1 MNSTTHQKNKA
12 MEEEDRSGSYSDQFD
27 NLPDEVLQL
36 IFSAVADCKTL
47 VRCMA
52 VSRAFR
58 GQASK
63 VPALS
68 ISCPGRFSSYD
79 QKLRSIY
86 VMVKAFRDLES
97 LIVRVGQPK
106 DELPPSWARCMR
118 YAEIGASVEKFVF
131 MAAKSGDFAEFDC
144 AIGPGPNGAANHH
157 DEDPVGGGGS
167 SAGPRNGLNL
177 HDESHV
183 ALDPGILINNEISL
197 VRGVDE
203 EEDNVRSEQAAETT
217 PLLNPRYTNYLFPN
231 PRRLDV
237 MWIAQFCIIFFF
249 TSNLKVE

>member
-1 MNSTTHQKNKA
+1 

>member
-1 MNSTTHQKNKA
+1 MNCTTHEKNKA
-12 MEEEDRSGSYSDQFD
+12 MEEDRSGSHSDQFD

-63 VPALS
+63 VPVLS
-68 ISCPGRFSSYD
+68 IFCPGRFSSYD

-144 AIGPGPNGAANHH
+144 AISPGPNVAANNH
-157 DEDPVGGGGS
+157 DEEPTGGGGS

-177 HDESHV
+177 HDESIESHV
-183 ALDPGILINNEISL
+183 VLDPGILINNEISF
-197 VRGVDE
+197 VGGVDE

-217 PLLNPRYTNYLFPN
+217 PLLNPRYT
-231 PRRLDV
+231 
-237 MWIAQFCIIFFF
+237 
-249 TSNLKVE
+249 

>member
-12 MEEEDRSGSYSDQFD
+12 MEEEDRSGSHSDQFD

-63 VPALS
+63 VPVLS
-68 ISCPGRFSSYD
+68 IFCPGRFSSYD

-144 AIGPGPNGAANHH
+144 AISPGSNVAANNH
-157 DEDPVGGGGS
+157 DEEPIGGGGS

-177 HDESHV
+177 HDQNDESHV
-183 ALDPGILINNEISL
+183 VLDPGILINNEISL
-197 VRGVDE
+197 VGGVDE

-217 PLLNPRYTNYLFPN
+217 PLLNPRYT
-231 PRRLDV
+231 
-237 MWIAQFCIIFFF
+237 
-249 TSNLKVE
+249 